1 VDRLFARKQFAAV
14 EQEKITDGIE
24 MIETQPG
31 ISMPEALGETY
42 DA

>member
-1 VDRLFARKQFAAV
+1 LPGNSLRQW
-14 EQEKITDGIE
+14 EQEKIADGIE